1 MPWLRRLDQ
10 ILCWLC
16 RACVVLMLAII
27 LSFSLA
33 QVLDRYF
40 LKTEFDAWNQIE
52 RIAMVWAAL
61 VGAAVAFRERRNLV
75 IELID
80 SVLPP
85 IVRKAR
91 DVACHLALLGL
102 TALLFVKSLRVVEVG
117 LQQDIVGTPFTY
129 AVDYAALSLSLG
141 LFMFFLVLRLI
152 RPHAPV
158 PKDMYESSPDEEK
171 AP

>member
-1 MPWLRRLDQ
+1 
-10 ILCWLC
+10 
-16 RACVVLMLAII
+16 MLAII
-27 LSFSLA
+27 LGFSLA
-33 QVLDRYF
+33 QILDRYL

-61 VGAAVAFRERRNLV
+61 IGAAIAFRERRNLV

-80 SVLPP
+80 SMLPP
-85 IVRKAR
+85 VVRKVR
-91 DVACHLALLGL
+91 DVACHLVLLGL
-102 TALLFVKSLRVVEVG
+102 AVLLFVKSLRVVEVG

-141 LFMFFLVLRLI
+141 LFILFLLLRLM
-152 RPHAPV
+152 RPHARIPE
-158 PKDMYESSPDEEK
+158 DMFESNPNEK